1 MLHSLLKSQQH
12 QLSQL
17 SVERS
22 LKNENAMLT
31 ISKYS
36 SIEHAHMDFVS
47 HYNHKILDCQ
57 NIVFNIQAKFKRDAN
72 QYCCEHHTEKYS
84 VETGK

>member
-1 MLHSLLKSQQH
+1 
-12 QLSQL
+12 
-17 SVERS
+17 
-22 LKNENAMLT
+22 
-31 ISKYS
+31 
-36 SIEHAHMDFVS
+36 MDFVS